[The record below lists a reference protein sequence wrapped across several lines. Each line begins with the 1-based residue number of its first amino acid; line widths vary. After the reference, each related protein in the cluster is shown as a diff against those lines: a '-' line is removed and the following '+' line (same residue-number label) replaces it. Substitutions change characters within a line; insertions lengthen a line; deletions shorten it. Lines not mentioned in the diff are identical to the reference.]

1 MSVEELSKYNSG
13 AAGNN
18 VAANTVV
25 ATIATPGKG
34 RWKVW
39 GTVRHTLVDG
49 CKLLVGSTTLMT
61 ITNAANGSES
71 FGPIIVD
78 ILNNTDNIV
87 IQLATATG
95 AADTASANLYAQR
108 AYTL

>member
-1 MSVEELSKYNSG
+1 MAVEELTKYASG
-13 AAGNN
+13 SAGNS

-25 ATIATPGKG
+25 ASIATPGKG

-39 GTVRHTLVDG
+39 GTVRHTLIDG
-49 CKLLVGSTTLMT
+49 CKLLVGSTTVLT
-61 ITNAANGSES
+61 VTNAASGSES
-71 FGPIIVD
+71 FGPVIVD
-78 ILNNTDNIV
+78 ILNSTDSIS

-95 AADTASANLYAQR
+95 ASDTASANLYAQR